1 MMIRE
6 ILAAKDKRIISVDGH
21 VSVSQAVAEMLI
33 SNVGSVLILTDGVVE
48 GIFTERDA
56 MKLWKDHE
64 KVKDTAVMKFMTTN
78 LVITTPDDTVENAM
92 TIMTQKRIRRLVI
105 VEDRKLLSVLTIGD
119 LVKAYAS
126 TIEATVQ
133 HMNKIVL

>member
-1 MMIRE
+1 MKIRE

-56 MKLWKDHE
+56 MKLWKNHE

-92 TIMTQKRIRRLVI
+92 TIMTQKRIRRLVV

-119 LVKAYAS
+119 LVKAYAG
-126 TIEATVQ
+126 TVEATVQ
-133 HMNKIVL
+133 YMQKIVL

>member
-1 MMIRE
+1 MKIRE

-21 VSVSQAVAEMLI
+21 VSVSQAVAEMVI
-33 SNVGSVLILTDGVVE
+33 SNVGSVLILMDGVVE
-48 GIFTERDA
+48 GIFTERDT

-78 LVITTPDDTVENAM
+78 LVITTPDDTVDNAM
-92 TIMTQKRIRRLVI
+92 TIMTQKRIRRLVV

-119 LVKAYAS
+119 LVKAHAG
-126 TIEATVQ
+126 TIEANVQ
-133 HMNKIVL
+133 RMQKIVL